1 MTVNVMYD
9 RVLVRKIKPE
19 TVRSSGLILAADL
32 PTTTEQGVVV
42 QVGNGKTTPAGTLIP
57 LNVKVG
63 DTVMFYY
70 GTGISV
76 VLNGEK
82 LTLFNED
89 DLIAVAIETDNQ

>member
-9 RVLVRKIKPE
+9 RVLVRKVKSE
-19 TVRSSGLILAADL
+19 MVRSSGLILATDL

-42 QVGNGKTTPAGTLIP
+42 QVGSGKTTPEGKHIP
-57 LNVKVG
+57 LDVAVG
-63 DTVMFYY
+63 DTVMFYF

-76 VLNGEK
+76 VLDGEK

-89 DLIAVAIETDNQ
+89 ELIAASSETQ